1 MKKWFRSGLPP
12 HQTALAM
19 LGAKAGQAAVFL
31 GSADP
36 DLAAEIGR
44 VTGLNGRTVVV
55 DDADR
60 AETRVAAAAARAGAL
75 VEFENQSPSES
86 GLDGDQFDV
95 AAITISSWMEFPE
108 RRRAA
113 CIGEALRL
121 VRPGGRVVIVI
132 SAGRAG
138 GFFGSKA
145 VPRAVADEA
154 LALLA
159 TTGARA
165 ARVLA
170 EVPGTTYVEAARPR
184 ST

>member
-1 MKKWFRSGLPP
+1 MKQWFRSGLPP

-31 GSADP
+31 GSADT

-44 VTGLNGRTVVV
+44 VTGLNGHTVVV

-75 VEFENQSPSES
+75 VEFEGRSPSES
-86 GLDGDQFDV
+86 GLDGDRFDV
-95 AAITISSWMEFPE
+95 AAVTVSSWTEWPE

-113 CIGEALRL
+113 CVREALRL
-121 VRPGGRVVIVI
+121 VRPGGRVVIVLA
-132 SAGRAG
+132 AGRSG
-138 GFFGSKA
+138 RLFGSKA
-145 VPRAVADEA
+145 VPPSLADEA

-159 TTGARA
+159 SAGARA